1 MVIII
6 SVLFIGS
13 VAFLV
18 LADIH
23 RLIYLARI
31 RDRNLDRIQNDL
43 TAMRRIAVIYALAGL
58 SFSGF
63 LFLGIFLDKKG
74 AFIKTPEDIF
84 STQIVPVV
92 CLIASVLMIG
102 GPIIGYIRFKW
113 DILLARN
120 RLEK

>member
-63 LFLGIFLDKKG
+63 LFLGIFLDKEG
-74 AFIKTPEDIF
+74 SFIKNPEEIF
-84 STQIVPVV
+84 STQIVPMV

-102 GPIIGYIRFKW
+102 GPIIGYIRFKA